1 MFFKN
6 TSKTENFDLPMPDY
20 DGFEDVLMKENP
32 SLTSQELSFYEK
44 SRNKIIYYKNDLME
58 KYNVKD
64 RDIVG
69 YTYLRRRK
77 VYKHTKNGE
86 LVNIKN
92 KSINVY
98 EFLEG
103 SRLGFIPTENNGCII
118 VNLRRI
124 SLFDVFL
131 PVAIV
136 RIIIYMIFR
145 V

>member
-6 TSKTENFDLPMPDY
+6 KAEIEDFDLTMPDY
-20 DGFEDVLMKENP
+20 DGFEDILMKENP

-64 RDIVG
+64 RNIVG

-77 VYKHTKNGE
+77 VYKHIKNGE